1 MPRLKSS
8 FLGRE
13 FCGGIL
19 LLAVTFSAPG
29 CRRSSQRITETLPHE
44 QPCVFLLLGFG
55 DRAWSGGL
63 DQIGAKLRQKGCFA
77 RVAPY
82 RKWDD
87 IMRDVVRDR
96 PENLVLIG
104 HSHGG
109 VVAIKAAV
117 RVLERER
124 IPIRLLVLLDVG
136 RPDPI
141 PAIVDVAVHYYVVP
155 RTTSF
160 RSGPRSKLEPGN
172 SHTRLKNIAVGP
184 EGDVPS
190 ARDVDHL
197 TICDSAAIHEMILTE
212 IKAAR
217 LLPPE
222 NRTSFTSADSGK

>member
-1 MPRLKSS
+1 M
-8 FLGRE
+8 
-13 FCGGIL
+13 
-19 LLAVTFSAPG
+19 
-29 CRRSSQRITETLPHE
+29 
-44 QPCVFLLLGFG
+44 GFG

-63 DQIGAKLRQKGCFA
+63 DQIGAKLRQNGCFA
-77 RVAPY
+77 QNEPY
-82 RKWDD
+82 RKWKD

-117 RVLERER
+117 RELEQEG
-124 IPIRLLVLLDVG
+124 ISVRLLVLLDVG

-141 PAIVDVAVHYYVVP
+141 PANVDTAVHYYVVP

-160 RSGPRSKLEPGN
+160 RSGPRSTLEPGN
-172 SHTRLKNIAVGP
+172 NHTRLKNIAVGP

-212 IKAAR
+212 MKAAR
-217 LLPPE
+217 LLPPGKLISV
-222 NRTSFTSADSGK
+222 TSVDSGR